1 MIPSSLSIT
10 VSIIYD
16 INGCISALY
25 YFLLYKNIYAN
36 THTQQNNK
44 QKKTVEYMYKYD
56 TVHGRAN
63 QTVTH
68 DKSSNTITID
78 GKPIQVFGEMDPSNI
93 KWGSAGAD
101 YVVE

>member
-1 MIPSSLSIT
+1 
-10 VSIIYD
+10 
-16 INGCISALY
+16 
-25 YFLLYKNIYAN
+25 
-36 THTQQNNK
+36 
-44 QKKTVEYMYKYD
+44 MYKYD

-101 YVVE
+101 YVIECVFLFFVSVCFSFVNTYFI

>member
-1 MIPSSLSIT
+1 MSKQNSI
-10 VSIIYD
+10 Y
-16 INGCISALY
+16 
-25 YFLLYKNIYAN
+25 
-36 THTQQNNK
+36 NK
-44 QKKTVEYMYKYD
+44 QTNTQSNTINKTVEYMYKYD

-101 YVVE
+101 YVIE